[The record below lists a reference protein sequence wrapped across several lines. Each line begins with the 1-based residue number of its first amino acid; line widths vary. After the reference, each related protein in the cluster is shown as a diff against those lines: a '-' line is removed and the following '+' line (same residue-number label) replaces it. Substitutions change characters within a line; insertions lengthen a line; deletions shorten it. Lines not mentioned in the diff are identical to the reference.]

1 MTLFGFT
8 PGQFAVGLRSA
19 STFGADEN
27 AAMRAA
33 VGVVR
38 ALVRQLLIVVV
49 VPALINDNNGRA
61 LHDRVTRTAVVRSR

>member
-1 MTLFGFT
+1 
-8 PGQFAVGLRSA
+8 
-19 STFGADEN
+19 
-27 AAMRAA
+27 MRAA